1 MTEQRQKVILL
12 ASCAVG
18 LMAISCLWCLWGA
31 FGPGIWLRW
40 LPTPP
45 GIIRDTEYIDSGTML
60 TFRWIRDYSANQP
73 FTEVVDFFKE
83 KMPRRG
89 WRLIDERSIKTSS
102 VDGKEDIFFVRLF
115 FQGWL
120 PWSRTIEIMAIASF
134 EPGTLVQIGTTGVRI
149 YADADKE

>member
-1 MTEQRQKVILL
+1 MTEQRQRKVILL

-89 WRLIDERSIKTSS
+89 WRLIDERSSKTSK
-102 VDGKEDIFFVRLF
+102 DLR
-115 FQGWL
+115 
-120 PWSRTIEIMAIASF
+120 PRTIFLLGSARSTRTIVSS
-134 EPGTLVQIGTTGVRI
+134 PRCGRSLSSYSLTLG
-149 YADADKE
+149 E